1 MEIGDWGG
9 NASID
14 GEDVCEVDICL
25 QISCND
31 NLSILQYLIY
41 LQRHYWVDMYVRHR
55 TLGKVV
61 SISFNLDDMLFPPFD
76 RLSVSSC

>member
-1 MEIGDWGG
+1 MSVVGRLIGLAFSDYIFEDSLESEDWSG

-31 NLSILQYLIY
+31 NLSILQYLPTA
-41 LQRHYWVDMYVRHR
+41 
-55 TLGKVV
+55 TLMG
-61 SISFNLDDMLFPPFD
+61 
-76 RLSVSSC
+76 

>member
-1 MEIGDWGG
+1 MSVVGRLIGLAFSDYIFEDSLESEDWGG

-31 NLSILQYLIY
+31 SLSILQYP
-41 LQRHYWVDMYVRHR
+41 HVPTA
-55 TLGKVV
+55 TLLGCHV
-61 SISFNLDDMLFPPFD
+61 SCMFD
-76 RLSVSSC
+76 ILP